1 MVAPKFT
8 EGELRTNHA
17 LLVGGILMRNF
28 GKLGNFTGVV
38 SSYDAVHEE
47 YRIDLSADNTS
58 HSMTC

>member
-8 EGELRTNHA
+8 EDELRINHA
-17 LLVGGILMRNF
+17 LLVGRILMHNF

-38 SSYDAVHEE
+38 SSYDAVPEE
-47 YRIDLSADNTS
+47 YRIDSSADNTS